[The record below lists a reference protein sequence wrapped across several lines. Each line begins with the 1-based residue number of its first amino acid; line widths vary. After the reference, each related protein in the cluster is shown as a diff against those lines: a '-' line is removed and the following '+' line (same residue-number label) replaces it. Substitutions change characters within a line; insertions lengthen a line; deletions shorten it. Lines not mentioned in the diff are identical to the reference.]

1 MTEAS
6 NSPATHPDVAQLSYE
21 QAREELITVVSQL
34 EAGGASLE
42 QSLALWERGEALAA
56 RCESWLEG
64 ARQRLDSAR
73 KRVEGTDE
81 N

>member
-1 MTEAS
+1 MTATPNTPDAS
-6 NSPATHPDVAQLSYE
+6 TDVAQLSYE
-21 QAREELITVVSQL
+21 QAREELINVVSQL

-56 RCESWLEG
+56 RCEAWLEG

-73 KRVEGTDE
+73 ERVEGE
-81 N
+81 HQK